1 VTNPSPHL
9 GDHERNTELLDHEL
23 PNPRF
28 RDASYLRWLYD
39 ENPHGEG
46 YWDSIDGED
55 DLRVAHYALIPQV
68 WRNEEGPV
76 PMLFSLNAVTRT
88 GSQRKGYFKKIG
100 DTIYERARQAGR
112 KGIIAVPND
121 NSTPAVVK
129 YWKYRFLMQIPV
141 TAVRPLPRR
150 RGQVESHDVN
160 EAYLASE
167 VFAELAGGLDEHRA
181 EGWTCVYAPEYLR
194 WRISQPHARYAVHVT
209 DDVVAIT
216 TRSSFAKVPVCV
228 VLKLLPRAGA
238 ADSIEAGPVI
248 AAACRHHRA
257 PGAVYAGFNA
267 RVRVRGVRL
276 PLKLRPVPLNLLYK
290 SLSEDVPQDG
300 FELDT
305 YEFLDM
311 DAY

>member
-1 VTNPSPHL
+1 VNPNPT
-9 GDHERNTELLDHEL
+9 DHELNTELLDHEL
-23 PNPRF
+23 PDPRF
-28 RDASYLRWLYD
+28 QDASYLRWLYD
-39 ENPHGEG
+39 ENPHGASH
-46 YWDSIDGED
+46 WDSIDSED
-55 DLRVAHYALIPQV
+55 DVRVAHYALIPQV
-68 WRNEEGPV
+68 WRNVDGPE
-76 PMLFSLNAVTRT
+76 PILFSLNAVTRT

-100 DTIYERARQAGR
+100 DTIYAQAAEAGH
-112 KGIIAVPND
+112 KGIIAVPNE

-150 RGQVESHDVN
+150 GGKVESHQLD
-160 EAYLASE
+160 EAFRASGT
-167 VFAELAGGLDEHRA
+167 FAELAEGLDEHRA
-181 EGWTCVYAPEYLR
+181 EGWTCVYGPEYLR
-194 WRISQPHARYAVHVT
+194 WRVSQPHARYVVHVA
-209 DDVVAIT
+209 DDVVAVT

-238 ADSIEAGPVI
+238 PDRIEAGPVI
-248 AAACRHHRA
+248 AAACRHHGA

-276 PLKLRPVPLNLLYK
+276 PLRLRPVPLNLLYK
-290 SLSEDVPQDG
+290 SLSDDVPQET